1 MIELKSSKNPVYLI
15 YRLKQLVDAGKR
27 VHGEFSLMDSFSY
40 LFGFFQNSLVD
51 LQLLRYTCK
60 VNNF

>member
-1 MIELKSSKNPVYLI
+1 MIELKSSKEPVFLI

-27 VHGEFSLMDSFSY
+27 VHGEYSLMDSFSY
-40 LFGFFQNSLVD
+40 LFVFFQNVLVGSR
-51 LQLLRYTCK
+51 LLRYTCK